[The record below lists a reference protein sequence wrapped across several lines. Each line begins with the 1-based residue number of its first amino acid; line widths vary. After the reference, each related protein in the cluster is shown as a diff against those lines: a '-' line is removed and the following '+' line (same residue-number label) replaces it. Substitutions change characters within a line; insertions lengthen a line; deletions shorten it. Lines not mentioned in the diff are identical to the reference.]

1 MSNTANT
8 NPVKKDDELLDDPML
23 NLDKQDESENEA
35 DGYFDEDLDTSMDD
49 LDLSFLD
56 DEEDKE
62 E

>member
-23 NLDKQDESENEA
+23 NLDKQEDSANEA

-56 DEEDKE
+56 EEEDKE

>member
-8 NPVKKDDELLDDPML
+8 NPVNKDDELLNDPML
-23 NLDKQDESENEA
+23 NLDKQEESANEA

-56 DEEDKE
+56 EEEDKE

>member
-23 NLDKQDESENEA
+23 NLDKQEESENEA

-56 DEEDKE
+56 EEEDKE